1 MSKAKENS
9 VRTIQRFEP
18 RPDVVYSLETAAHLA
33 QVTRRAILVYCNL
46 GLVSPARDPRETGYY
61 FNDEAI
67 RVIQHIAF
75 LRNHCDINLRG
86 TRMIMK
92 LINEVERL
100 QNELRFRRE

>member
-18 RPDVVYSLETAAHLA
+18 RPDVVYSLETTAHLA
-33 QVTRRAILVYCNL
+33 QVTRRAILVYCNH
-46 GLVSPARDPRETGYY
+46 GLVSPVRDPREAGYY
-61 FNDEAI
+61 FDDAAI
-67 RVIQHIAF
+67 RALQHIAF

-86 TRMIMK
+86 TRIIME
-92 LINEVERL
+92 LIDEVKRL